1 MDELRWNWKH
11 KHWSNLLCFILESLN
26 LILHPIKINKNCLAP
41 RIRVVIHLYKF
52 NLISCMHTNISANA
66 DNLRNRAHSCRW
78 RAAKNLNNFLTK
90 KLHNAFLSIVYS
102 RCTWLEKSASRWNQ
116 AIKKHKRYGQ
126 KNVINYMEEKKQE
139 FFSIN
144 PFFLLLASSAPHIQ
158 SPFRSI
164 AHCSTNHFFHSKSAT
179 KSPNENALSS
189 LDTQNTRSH
198 IQTHTDRQTDTYM
211 HSTCTTE
218 SFTRTQNE

>member
-1 MDELRWNWKH
+1 MFYIRITQ
-11 KHWSNLLCFILESLN
+11 SNPSPE
-26 LILHPIKINKNCLAP
+26 KNCLAP

-78 RAAKNLNNFLTK
+78 RAEKNLNNFLTK

-116 AIKKHKRYGQ
+116 AIKKHERYGQ

-144 PFFLLLASSAPHIQ
+144 PFFLLASSAPHIQ

-198 IQTHTDRQTDTYM
+198 IQTHTQTDRHLYRSYM

>member
-78 RAAKNLNNFLTK
+78 RAEKNLNNFLTK

-102 RCTWLEKSASRWNQ
+102 RCTWLKKSASRWNQ
-116 AIKKHKRYGQ
+116 AIKKHERYGQ

-144 PFFLLLASSAPHIQ
+144 PFF
-158 SPFRSI
+158 F
-164 AHCSTNHFFHSKSAT
+164 
-179 KSPNENALSS
+179 
-189 LDTQNTRSH
+189 
-198 IQTHTDRQTDTYM
+198 Y
-211 HSTCTTE
+211 
-218 SFTRTQNE
+218 